1 MKMNIFRKKSN
12 DTSNDYYNAYKAELG
27 RVEEKKGFF
36 SLNTIIKMETAVIT
50 AGLIFMGYNNFFTD
64 LSKYFSLEF
73 NKNAFISQS
82 TLSSTHPLNSMDSE
96 LIIQLQESET
106 DTIIPVKI
114 KEEKQN
120 VYSNDVKILAKKLD
134 MNFDELS
141 LIVEVIKSEM
151 SPKITSKHEDKII
164 IGQL

>member
-1 MKMNIFRKKSN
+1 MNIFRKDSN
-12 DTSNDYYNAYKAELG
+12 DASNDYYNAYKAELG

-64 LSKYFSLEF
+64 LSKNFSLEF

-82 TLSSTHPLNSMDSE
+82 ILPSTHQFETMDSE

-106 DTIIPVKI
+106 DTIAPVKI
-114 KEEKQN
+114 KEEKRNIHSN
-120 VYSNDVKILAKKLD
+120 VQMLAKNLD
-134 MNFDELS
+134 MDFADLS
-141 LIVEVIKSEM
+141 LIVEIIKSEM
-151 SPKITSKHEDKII
+151 SPKITSKQEDKII

>member
-1 MKMNIFRKKSN
+1 MNIFRKESN

-36 SLNTIIKMETAVIT
+36 SLNTIIKMETAIIT

-64 LSKYFSLEF
+64 LSKNFSLEF

-82 TLSSTHPLNSMDSE
+82 ILPKSYQFDNSDSE
-96 LIIQLQESET
+96 LIIQLEESET
-106 DTIIPVKI
+106 DTLTPVKI
-114 KEEKQN
+114 KEERLNIQN
-120 VYSNDVKILAKKLD
+120 NVQMLAKNLD
-134 MNFDELS
+134 MDFADLS
-141 LIVEVIKSEM
+141 LIVEIIKSEM
-151 SPKITSKHEDKII
+151 SPKITSKQEDKII